1 MPTLKS
7 IVYKPKTA
15 PDSHQTGVYLRVPLP
30 EAKLVEGYGI
40 EGDRKGGNPKR
51 NLNIMD
57 SVTLAELGR
66 EGYPTTPGAL
76 GENLILDGIDLRGL
90 PEGASLQIGAEA
102 VITLLKLRE
111 PCEQLTEIDERMPAS
126 VVKRVGYMG
135 RVAKSGLIRVGDPVV
150 VVAEP
155 IKEA

>member
-15 PDSHQTGVYLRVPLP
+15 PTGHQTGAYLRVPLS

-57 SVTLAELGR
+57 SMTLAELGR

-76 GENLILDGIDLRGL
+76 GENLIVDGIDLRNL
-90 PEGASLQIGAEA
+90 PEGSSLQIGAEA
-102 VITLLKLRE
+102 VITLLKFRE

-126 VVKRVGYMG
+126 VMNRVGYMA
-135 RVAKSGLIRVGDPVV
+135 RVTKGGLIRVGDPVV
-150 VVAEP
+150 VIEP
-155 IKEA
+155 VKEA